1 MSDVQRADDLGRRPG
16 PSFREI
22 VAIALVALVLL
33 FAVVNL
39 EEVTVDLVIGEL
51 TMALVFVIAISAMLG
66 FGAGYLIARRG
77 RRNRG

>member
-1 MSDVQRADDLGRRPG
+1 
-16 PSFREI
+16 
-22 VAIALVALVLL
+22 
-33 FAVVNL
+33 VVNL